1 MKAENGFSLIEL
13 MIVVVIVGI
22 LLAIALPAYQDYVL
36 RSHRTDA
43 HSSLLDIAA
52 RQERFV
58 AQNNTYTTE
67 ISAATGLGIGS
78 TTSREGYY
86 DLTVAACAA
95 GTIAN
100 CYLITATAT
109 GTQVNDTDC
118 LAITY
123 DSTGVKAGTTAGE
136 CW

>member
-1 MKAENGFSLIEL
+1 MNKATGFSLIEL

-22 LLAIALPAYQDYVL
+22 LMAISVPAYQGYVM

-52 RQERFV
+52 RQERHV
-58 AQNNTYTTE
+58 AQRNTYTLD
-67 ISAATGLGIGS
+67 IAGDTGLNMGNANS
-78 TTSREGYY
+78 ADGYY
-86 DLTVAACAA
+86 TLEVKPGACAD
-95 GTIAN
+95 IAS
-100 CYLITATAT
+100 CYLIEASAA

-118 LAITY
+118 DPISY
-123 DSTGVKAGTTAGE
+123 NSTGTKTPAD